1 LRSAGLGRADMGR
14 TDIFAATIRH
24 FLAPVVPF
32 LDDPN
37 VSEIM
42 INTPNEVYVERGGEL
57 IRTEA
62 RFDSQEAFMAAVN
75 NVLQY
80 TGKRLTSEHPL
91 QDSRLPDGSRVH
103 VILGPLSRR
112 GTCMTI
118 RKFAKVMF
126 DADHLVELGSWTAEV
141 MEYIRLCVL
150 GEKNL
155 LVAGGTSSGKT
166 CLLNVLSAF
175 IPVHQRIVV
184 IEDSAE
190 LALQQDHVVSL
201 ESRGPDRYGRG
212 EVNIRDLF
220 RSGLR
225 LRPDRIIIGECRGGE
240 AMEIIQAMTSGHA
253 GSMSTL
259 HANTPLDALNRL
271 ETMCMMAKM
280 DLPLHALRA
289 QVASAIDV
297 LVQMTRFSD
306 GRREVTAV
314 SEVLPLDAEGRYA
327 TRDMFTYQ
335 LEDGAEKGRLAW
347 TEQKSQ
353 YGREPR
359 MRVLAGRAEL
369 TGHIFEFG
377 TAPQPAGQAPEA
389 AS

>member
-1 LRSAGLGRADMGR
+1 MSR

-24 FLAPVVPF
+24 FLAPIVPF

-42 INTPNEVYVERGGEL
+42 INTSEEIYIERDGAL
-57 IRTEA
+57 VKTEA
-62 RFDSQEAFMAAVN
+62 KFDSQEAFMAAVN

-80 TGKRLTSEHPL
+80 TGKRLTPEYPL

-103 VILGPLSRR
+103 VILAPLSRR

-126 DADHLVELGSWTAEV
+126 DAEHLTELGTWTDQV
-141 MEYIRLCVL
+141 KEYIDLVVQ

-166 CLLNVLSAF
+166 CLLNVLSGF
-175 IPVHQRIVV
+175 IPAHQRIVV

-212 EVNIRDLF
+212 EVTIRDLF

-259 HANTPLDALNRL
+259 HANSPLDTLNRL

-280 DLPLHALRA
+280 DLPLYALRA
-289 QVASAIDV
+289 QITSGIDV
-297 LVQMTRFSD
+297 LLQMTRFND

-314 SEVLPLDAEGRYA
+314 SEVMAMVEGQYQV
-327 TRDMFTYQ
+327 RDVFVYDLQ
-335 LEDGAEKGRLAW
+335 DGEEKGRLVW
-347 TEQKSQ
+347 SGQKSQ

-359 MRVLAGRAEL
+359 MRVLHSQAKL
-369 TGHIFEFG
+369 TEGIFDFAAQ
-377 TAPQPAGQAPEA
+377 TSPAGKGGN
-389 AS
+389 S

>member
-1 LRSAGLGRADMGR
+1 MAR

-24 FLAPVVPF
+24 FLAPVVRF
-32 LDDPN
+32 LDDPS

-42 INTPNEVYVERGGEL
+42 INTPDEIYVEKDGAL
-57 IRTEA
+57 VRTDA
-62 RFDSQEAFMAAVN
+62 KFDSAESFVAAVN
-75 NVLQY
+75 NVLQF
-80 TGKRLTSEHPL
+80 TGKRLTSEQPL
-91 QDSRLPDGSRVH
+91 MDSRLPDGSRVH

-126 DADHLVELGSWTAEV
+126 DADHLVELGSWTAQA

-155 LVAGGTSSGKT
+155 LVSGGTSSGKT
-166 CLLNVLSAF
+166 CLLNVLSEF
-175 IPVHQRIVV
+175 IPHHQRIVV

-190 LALQQDHVVSL
+190 LALQQEHVISL

-212 EVNIRDLF
+212 EVTIRDLF

-240 AMEIIQAMTSGHA
+240 ALEIIQAMTSGHA

-259 HANTPLDALNRL
+259 HANSPLDALNRL
-271 ETMCMMAKM
+271 ETLCMMSKI

-289 QVASAIDV
+289 QVTSAIDV
-297 LVQMTRFSD
+297 VVQMMRFSD
-306 GRREVTAV
+306 GRREVTGV
-314 SEVLPLDAEGRYA
+314 SEVLPLDKEGRY
-327 TRDMFTYQ
+327 TMRDMFIYE
-335 LEDGAEKGRLAW
+335 LEEGTDRGRLVW
-347 TEQKSQ
+347 TGAKSQ
-353 YGREPR
+353 YGGEPR
-359 MRVLAGRAEL
+359 MRLLVSKAEL
-369 TGHIFEFG
+369 TREIF
-377 TAPQPAGQAPEA
+377 PAAGSRPVRRSQEVQA
-389 AS
+389 

>member
-1 LRSAGLGRADMGR
+1 MSR

-24 FLAPVVPF
+24 FLAPIVPF

-42 INTPNEVYVERGGEL
+42 INTSEEIYIERDGAL
-57 IRTEA
+57 VKTEA
-62 RFDSQEAFMAAVN
+62 KFDSQEAFMAAVN

-80 TGKRLTSEHPL
+80 TGKRLTPEYPL

-103 VILGPLSRR
+103 VILAPLSRR

-126 DADHLVELGSWTAEV
+126 DAEHLTELGTWTDQV
-141 MEYIRLCVL
+141 KEYIDLVVQ

-166 CLLNVLSAF
+166 CLLNVLSGFLPA
-175 IPVHQRIVV
+175 HQRIVV

-212 EVNIRDLF
+212 EVTIRDLF

-259 HANTPLDALNRL
+259 HANSPLDTLNRL

-280 DLPLHALRA
+280 DLPLYALRA
-289 QVASAIDV
+289 QITSGIDV
-297 LVQMTRFSD
+297 LLQMTRFND

-314 SEVLPLDAEGRYA
+314 SEVMAMVEGQYQV
-327 TRDMFTYQ
+327 RDVFVYDLQ
-335 LEDGAEKGRLAW
+335 DGEEKGRLVW
-347 TEQKSQ
+347 SGQKSQ

-359 MRVLAGRAEL
+359 MRILHSQAKL
-369 TGHIFEFG
+369 TEGIFDFAAQ
-377 TAPQPAGQAPEA
+377 TSPAGKGGN
-389 AS
+389 S